1 MLEGWFFH
9 HFIKIKISWG
19 SAEKN
24 HQDPTNRCRVICQKP
39 FPHCKCQS
47 LNSLLNTGVA
57 VEVMVSLTLKDK
69 SHRFFWFT
77 LNYIWPAFLASL
89 YFFPPSFPI
98 LEQFFVIYILEG
110 GGSREWYVQRSPLWD
125 QQDCHSLSRDPLLT
139 RPQRLLL
146 SFVFHIIITILVN
159 LNKIQEPFEHFFVN

>member
-1 MLEGWFFH
+1 MMVWR
-9 HFIKIKISWG
+9 
-19 SAEKN
+19 KN

-47 LNSLLNTGVA
+47 LNSRLNTGVA

-89 YFFPPSFPI
+89 YFFPSSFPI
-98 LEQFFVIYILEG
+98 LEQFFVIYWKAG
-110 GGSREWYVQRSPLWD
+110 GPGSDMYKGPPSGISRIVT
-125 QQDCHSLSRDPLLT
+125 HSRGVPCLLI
-139 RPQRLLL
+139 RNVSL
-146 SFVFHIIITILVN
+146 SFVFHIIITGLVN
-159 LNKIQEPFEHFFVN
+159 LNKI